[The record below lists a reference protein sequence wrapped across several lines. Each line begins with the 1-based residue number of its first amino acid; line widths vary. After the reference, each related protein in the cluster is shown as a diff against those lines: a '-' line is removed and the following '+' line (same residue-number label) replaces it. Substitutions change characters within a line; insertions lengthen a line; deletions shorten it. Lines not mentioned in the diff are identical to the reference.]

1 MNIDQLHQAFSRR
14 ELSPVTVLETLLD
27 EIEADKQEINAFVLI
42 DSEAGLEQAR
52 ASEQRFANGT
62 PIGPLDGIPVSV
74 KDMIAVRGWPNRRG
88 SRTTEHDPV
97 PAQDAPSV
105 AALRAAG
112 AVIFGKTTSTEFG
125 WTIMSSNPH
134 TGVTRNP
141 VNPLHSAGGSS
152 SGAAAHVAK
161 GWGPLA
167 LGSDAGGSVRIPAA
181 LCGVV
186 GFKPTYGAIPSPPLS
201 AFADFAHQ
209 GVITRTVADAQVAF
223 ASLSKGHY
231 SDPCSLFQRS
241 FESRPGKYLKIGWCD
256 RIDADDVI
264 DVSVDQRFQEVREK
278 LSKQGYWLERVD
290 LKTEG
295 FAHSIWAVWVARIFE
310 SFQSWPNEKRQLL
323 DSALL
328 RVYDEGRAIDTASV
342 SAGRTAVRD
351 FHNRLNAVFGGVDIL
366 LTPTTSAPAPKLPD
380 ASGAAH
386 TQLNWFTSNSF
397 AFPFNMSHQPGV
409 SMPVGTSPEG
419 LPIGLQIVGRKY
431 ADQQVLSFS
440 AEIEPILNLFT

>member
-1 MNIDQLHQAFSRR
+1 MNIDQLYQAFSRQA
-14 ELSPVTVLETLLD
+14 LSPVTVLETLLD
-27 EIEADKQEINAFVLI
+27 DIEADKQNINAFVLI
-42 DSEAGLEQAR
+42 DREAALEQAR
-52 ASEQRFANGT
+52 ASEQRFAKGA
-62 PIGPLDGIPVSV
+62 PIGPLDGVPVSV

-141 VNPLHSAGGSS
+141 VNTLHSAGGSS

-186 GFKPTYGAIPSPPLS
+186 GFKPTHGAIPSPPLS

-223 ASLSKGHY
+223 ATLSKGHY

-241 FESRPGKYLKIGWCD
+241 FDSRPGKYLKIGWCD

-264 DVSVDQRFQEVREK
+264 DASVDRRFQEVREK
-278 LSKQGYWLERVD
+278 LSEQGYWLERVD

-295 FAHSIWAVWVARIFE
+295 FARSIWAVWVSRIFE
-310 SFQSWPNEKRQLL
+310 SFQSWPNDKRNLL

-328 RVYDEGRAIDTASV
+328 RVYDEGAAIDIASL
-342 SAGRTAVRD
+342 SAGRAALRD
-351 FHNRLNAVFGGVDIL
+351 FNNRLAAIFGGVDLL
-366 LTPTTSAPAPKLPD
+366 LTPATSAPAPRLSNES
-380 ASGAAH
+380 ASASAG
-386 TQLNWFTSNSF
+386 LNWFAGNSF
-397 AFPFNMSHQPGV
+397 AFPFNMSHQPAISV
-409 SMPVGTSPEG
+409 PVGTSPDG
-419 LPIGLQIVGRKY
+419 LPIGLQVVGRQY

-440 AEIEPILNLFT
+440 TEIEPILKLFI